1 MFCRDWALPSL
12 DTQEYKS
19 LLSTKKKKIEI
30 VWYTHIHSSV
40 NNTLKISSMRNLI
53 FMNEKANQKIK
64 LNFLEKSVGTW
75 VTIIRHE
82 KPV

>member
-1 MFCRDWALPSL
+1 MFLQGLGLAFPGYTRVQVIAL
-12 DTQEYKS
+12 Y
-19 LLSTKKKKIEI
+19 KKKKIEI

-64 LNFLEKSVGTW
+64 LNFLEKSVGT
-75 VTIIRHE
+75 
-82 KPV
+82 